1 MKAMSF
7 ARRVFV
13 LVGSRLGCGLA
24 SYSGGSFGGRC
35 SRVALALLSVCALL
49 GGCSEPAKPRPN
61 VILITVDTLRADH
74 LGCYGYERDTSP
86 NLDAFAKESARF
98 ERAYSMA
105 PFTAPSHASLFTGL
119 HTPSHGV
126 YYWGHKVDAGASTL
140 AERFAGAGWRTGAF
154 YNHPSIESCDL
165 QRGFQH
171 AEARYYEPA
180 EDSIDALLGWVER
193 EPGKPFASW
202 LHLWD
207 VHRPYGWRDW
217 NELPAEVK
225 SKVQRRELTFAYEE
239 QRYGAPTELAVGRGE
254 QFYNVP
260 EPRQRKPIG
269 FAGKQRVLDERDW
282 QFVADRYDGGVRYA
296 DQALGRLFAELKRR
310 GLWDNTV
317 IVITSD
323 HGEALLEREPC
334 WFTHDPFLYE
344 ETLHVPLFVRVPGG
358 AGSGRAVPDLARG
371 IDVLPTLLELADLP
385 GAGLQGRSLLPLLR
399 GESLPPALLWA
410 QTQTHSAK
418 ESARRTKPGEDW
430 LEPREC
436 ISDGRWKI
444 VIDYEKLAADKT
456 TGVALY
462 DLQSD
467 PRELKNSAHT
477 PEGLPHVQRLMK
489 AADEFRKAQ
498 RAGSEKGALTDA
510 QRRLLDSLGY

>member
-1 MKAMSF
+1 MTRMPNSI
-7 ARRVFV
+7 RRRAF
-13 LVGSRLGCGLA
+13 GAWLA
-24 SYSGGSFGGRC
+24 
-35 SRVALALLSVCALL
+35 ALLLFVCAC
-49 GGCSEPAKPRPN
+49 GEPARPRAN
-61 VILITVDTLRADH
+61 VLLITVDTLRADR
-74 LGCYGYERDTSP
+74 LGCYGYQRDTSP
-86 NLDAFAKESARF
+86 NLDAFAKECALF
-98 ERAYSMA
+98 ERSYSMA

-126 YYWGHKVDAGASTL
+126 YFWGHKVDPGAPTF
-140 AERFAGAGWRTGAF
+140 AERFAKAGWRTGAF

-171 AEARYYEPA
+171 NEARYYEPA
-180 EDSIDALLGWVER
+180 EDSIDALLGWID
-193 EPGKPFASW
+193 GGGSGTGQPFATW

-217 NELPAEVK
+217 NELPAEFR
-225 SKVQRRELTFAYEE
+225 SKVQRREMSFAYEE

-260 EPRQRKPIG
+260 ESRQRQPIA
-269 FAGKQRVLDERDW
+269 FAGTKRVLDERDW

-323 HGEALLEREPC
+323 HGEALLERDPC

-344 ETLHVPLFVRVPGG
+344 EALRVPLLVRLPGG
-358 AGSGRAVPDLARG
+358 AGVRIPDLARG
-371 IDVLPTLLELADLP
+371 IDVLPTLLEHADLP
-385 GAGLQGRSLLPLLR
+385 GAELQGRSLLPLIR
-399 GESLPPALLWA
+399 GQSLPPTLLWA
-410 QTQTHSAK
+410 QTQTHAAK
-418 ESARRTKPGEDW
+418 ESARRTKPGEGW

-436 ISDGRWKI
+436 VSDGRWKI
-444 VIDYEKLAADKT
+444 VIDYERLAVEKT

-462 DLQSD
+462 DLQAD
-467 PRELKNSAHT
+467 PGERKNIAHT
-477 PEGLPHVQRLMK
+477 PEGLPHMQRLMREHEAFLK
-489 AADEFRKAQ
+489 LP
-498 RAGSEKGALTDA
+498 RAGAGASVLTPA
-510 QRRLLDSLGY
+510 QFDLLKSAGYLGDSK